1 MMGSSMAAPRERRS
15 MSSVRRILVVLGT
28 IAALTA
34 LAPSVSASSHK
45 NFHLDKTCESQI
57 LCTIVKSNFK
67 PFTKGTQVTYTFDSS
82 DPWDLLA
89 FPTIVVRHGSTTGV
103 CDWNQPGT
111 DGVLAICTFSRG
123 TGRLAGFHLSVKVTV
138 TGDPNLAKS
147 VWHWDGTYWFGHRHG
162 HHGGGGDD

>member
-1 MMGSSMAAPRERRS
+1 MGSASITATRERRS
-15 MSSVRRILVVLGT
+15 VSSVRRILVVLGT

-45 NFHLDKTCESQI
+45 NFHLDKTCESPI

-67 PFTKGTQVTYTFDSS
+67 PFTRGTQVTYTVNGDGS
-82 DPWDLLA
+82 DGLA
-89 FPTIVVRHGSTTGV
+89 FPTIRVRHGSTTGV

-111 DGVLAICTFSRG
+111 DGVLAICTFSTG
-123 TGRLAGFHLSVKVTV
+123 TGRLAGFHLTVKVTV
-138 TGDPNLAKS
+138 TGDPGLATS

-162 HHGGGGDD
+162 DHGGDGDD